1 MKPSLAFFLLISCG
15 SLSPLPGQTA
25 PLSGDRPATQE
36 PVARQTY
43 GRVEGDIYIS
53 PTGLYKVKIP
63 VLPQLGGAVSDT
75 PNLVTFDD
83 DYSIHI
89 NIGAFPLSREL
100 KAEYDVRGTK
110 DFLIF
115 FFTSLIMPDYAA
127 NFHGAQ
133 MEPNAIFLGK
143 YQDGSILIFLLLP
156 GGLVFDHRARFSNS
170 LSPAVA
176 KRGNLCFVKNGYV
189 FVIST
194 ELAERVLERSTYKKS
209 PEEENAILRD
219 RLMDIVA
226 KMQFSA
232 PAPDTKG

>member
-1 MKPSLAFFLLISCG
+1 
-15 SLSPLPGQTA
+15 
-25 PLSGDRPATQE
+25 
-36 PVARQTY
+36 
-43 GRVEGDIYIS
+43 
-53 PTGLYKVKIP
+53 VKIP
-63 VLPQLGGAVSDT
+63 VLPQLGGGVSDT

-156 GGLVFDHRARFSNS
+156 GGSVFDHRARFSNS

>member
-1 MKPSLAFFLLISCG
+1 MKLFPAFILLILGGC
-15 SLSPLPGQTA
+15 LPPLLGQTVA
-25 PLSGDRPATQE
+25 QSDDRPDTSE

-63 VLPQLGGAVSDT
+63 VLPQLGGTVSDT

-115 FFTSLIMPDYAA
+115 FFTNLIMPDYAA

-143 YQDGSILIFLLLP
+143 FQNGSMLIFLLLP
-156 GGLVFDHRARFSNS
+156 GGSVFEHQVRMSNS

-189 FVIST
+189 FVVST

-232 PAPDTKG
+232 PAPETKG